1 MKKTLVAVALIA
13 LVALVAGP
21 AVAGGK
27 SASGGGGTCSPAA
40 PRASIDNTY
49 AWGAK
54 GAWGQRGETLTFA
67 VNVFNMDTGCSSS
80 TFDVS
85 LDAPDGFAVSIPA
98 SVTVA
103 SASSTYVWAEVTS
116 PASAADGD
124 YRLVASVWR
133 QGTAGQSGES
143 SYKVYSSDSV
153 GPELNW
159 INPSNGGALSG
170 RTAYVGFSSKDD
182 HVVRRLRVFLDGSL
196 VATKLCDGVTFDCQ
210 VSYKWSIRRVRGQHV
225 ATFDS
230 LDGMGNLSTSTSTFT
245 VN

>member
-1 MKKTLVAVALIA
+1 MRKTFIAIALVAI
-13 LVALVAGP
+13 VALVAGP

-27 SASGGGGTCSPAA
+27 PSASVCAGGA

-54 GAWGQRGETLTFA
+54 GAWGLRGETLTFA
-67 VNVFNMDTGCSSS
+67 VNIFNMDTGCGSS
-80 TFDVS
+80 TFEVS
-85 LDAPDGFAVSIPA
+85 LDAPEGFAVSIPA

-103 SASSTYVWAEVTS
+103 SASSKYVWAQVTS
-116 PASAADGD
+116 PASATDGD
-124 YRLVASVWR
+124 YRLVASVGR
-133 QGTAGQSGES
+133 QGVAGQSGES
-143 SYKVYSSDSV
+143 FYKVYSSDSV

-159 INPSNGGALSG
+159 INPSDGGALSG

-182 HVVRRLRVFLDGSL
+182 HVVRRLRVFLDGAL
-196 VATKLCDGVTFDCQ
+196 VAAKSCDGVTFDCQ

-230 LDGMGNLSTSTSTFT
+230 LDGMGNLSTTSSTFT